1 MVERAK
7 EQNPAVHDFGDRREK
22 KKKKTLNDTKRIN
35 LMFTPMNLNDVGK

>member
-7 EQNPAVHDFGDRREK
+7 EQNPAVHDFGDRRE